1 MAGLALVF
9 NLLIDPRPP
18 NLGAESAACVDV
30 STTNRMNSSATLL
43 MHTPSPLL
51 SRDSGS
57 AIFCFPGTYCTVNL
71 YGWSLRT
78 QRSILA
84 EVRELVE

>member
-1 MAGLALVF
+1 MGSEMCIRDRDMAAG
-9 NLLIDPRPP
+9 
-18 NLGAESAACVDV
+18 VDV
-30 STTNRMNSSATLL
+30 SATNRMNSSATLL
-43 MHTPSPLL
+43 MHIPSPLL